1 MEKNRIALLC
11 HRKGNIGHLFMA
23 IGVKNILKDT
33 FKENI
38 EINYFEQHN
47 PFEVYPKNHWL
58 RYINF
63 LPHGK
68 FKKIREAL
76 NKDSF
81 KNKSFPSLSPL
92 KYKLAIACGGPNI
105 VKGAYNAPEMGLML
119 QHLNAAFKHRKVP
132 LLDIGVG
139 SCFPLEKKP
148 KKFIDQKDRIFYSKS
163 FDLITKISVRDKT
176 AKNLV
181 NELGFNCELIPC
193 AAIASGRSFQRE
205 SSNIPN
211 HEKYIA
217 INFQRDGSNSSWGQ
231 GIDSNSW
238 LQTMRDV
245 ISRLEI
251 DHKIILLAHSKY
263 ELKLARRLA
272 PHLRRV
278 QPKNSY
284 EYSDLISR
292 VKLGLVSRI
301 HAAIPLA
308 GIGVPS
314 IVIGTDT
321 RIETIDM
328 LGLPNSFVKKV
339 NAQWLLE
346 KTNILLNQLE
356 EEKDRLIEIR
366 ESTIKQYSEI
376 IKSTI

>member
-1 MEKNRIALLC
+1 M
-11 HRKGNIGHLFMA
+11 
-23 IGVKNILKDT
+23 KNILRL
-33 FKENI
+33 I
-38 EINYFEQHN
+38 
-47 PFEVYPKNHWL
+47 
-58 RYINF
+58 
-63 LPHGK
+63 
-68 FKKIREAL
+68 
-76 NKDSF
+76 
-81 KNKSFPSLSPL
+81 
-92 KYKLAIACGGPNI
+92 
-105 VKGAYNAPEMGLML
+105 
-119 QHLNAAFKHRKVP
+119 
-132 LLDIGVG
+132 
-139 SCFPLEKKP
+139 
-148 KKFIDQKDRIFYSKS
+148 SK
-163 FDLITKISVRDKT
+163 
-176 AKNLV
+176 
-181 NELGFNCELIPC
+181 
-193 AAIASGRSFQRE
+193 
-205 SSNIPN
+205 
-211 HEKYIA
+211 
-217 INFQRDGSNSSWGQ
+217 DGSNSRGQ

-263 ELKLARRLA
+263 ELKLAKRLA

-321 RIETIDM
+321 RLETIDM

-339 NAQWLLE
+339 NAEWLLE

-356 EEKDRLIEIR
+356 EEKIG
-366 ESTIKQYSEI
+366 
-376 IKSTI
+376 